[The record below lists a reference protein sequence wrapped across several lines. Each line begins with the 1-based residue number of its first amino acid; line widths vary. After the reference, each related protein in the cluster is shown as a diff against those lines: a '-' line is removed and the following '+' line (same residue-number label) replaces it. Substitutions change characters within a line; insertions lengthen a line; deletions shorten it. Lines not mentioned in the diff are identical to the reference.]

1 MLNQPLFAALD
12 VSLET
17 TTICIMSLDGTIT
30 KEAVVATSR
39 IPSRC
44 CLGDDLSRSN
54 GLGSKQAL
62 FRSGW
67 CANFPSSASSSPCWK
82 HARSELPCRP

>member
-17 TTICIMSLDGTIT
+17 TTICIMSPDGTIT
-30 KEAVVATSR
+30 KEAVVATEPDS
-39 IPSRC
+39 I
-44 CLGDDLSRSN
+44 CLGMTLLGSS

-62 FRSGW
+62 FPSGW